1 MMHELRKGHL
11 CARRAETAQDLLS
24 AQRLRH
30 LCFRGGEGLDADSH
44 DATAQHWLV
53 QDAGGGLLA
62 CFRLIPVTMTDHLAT
77 CYSARF
83 FDLAPMSGLPF
94 PMLELGRF
102 CIRPDVADPD
112 GCASPGARWPGW
124 VDDLGAGVLFGCTS
138 FRGADPARHVPA
150 LSALASAHL
159 GPPARRPQARGARR
173 RAAAAGAAR
182 RPPRRTGRPAH
193 ASAHLSRHGGWVADR
208 AVPDPDLDTL
218 VVFTAVEI
226 AAIPPARARAL
237 RAIARAD
244 NFVAA

>member
-1 MMHELRKGHL
+1 MHELRKGHL

-112 GCASPGARWPGW
+112 VLRLAWGALAGV

-159 GPPARRPQARGARR
+159 GPPARRPQARGADAVPLPPGPPDDP
-173 RAAAAGAAR
+173 RAALAGL
-182 RPPRRTGRPAH
+182 PTLLRTYLGM
-193 ASAHLSRHGGWVADR
+193 GGWVADR